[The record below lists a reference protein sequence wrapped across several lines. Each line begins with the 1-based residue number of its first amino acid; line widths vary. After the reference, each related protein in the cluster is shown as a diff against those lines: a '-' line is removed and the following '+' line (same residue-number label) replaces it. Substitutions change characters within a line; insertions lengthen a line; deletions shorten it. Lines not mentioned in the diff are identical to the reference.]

1 MMAEWK
7 PETIDFPISQA
18 RIEIL
23 SPIKEELYRLMRE
36 PRIKPIRFHHIPM
49 VAEVRIWSQGE
60 STWFLSGLDFSDF
73 SERSQ

>member
-7 PETIDFPISQA
+7 PETIDLPISQA

-49 VAEVRIWSQGE
+49 VADVRIWTQGE
-60 STWFLSGLDFSDF
+60 SNQFLSGLGRPF
-73 SERSQ
+73 ENH